1 MPMLSCASRASRTAN
16 LSRARASNAG
26 TQPAPPAG
34 PAMKTKQIVTAG
46 FALALGIALST
57 LLFLPSGTAAPEVAF
72 KSIDGRAV
80 SLAELRGK
88 PVIVTFWATTCPGC
102 MQEMPHLIELYRE
115 LRPKGLEIVGV
126 AMSYDPPSQVLEL
139 VKRKQVPYTIAL
151 DSDEA
156 ASRAFGVVR
165 VTPTSFVISPEGRI
179 VQQKIGEFD
188 MPALREQLQKMLG
201 A

>member
-1 MPMLSCASRASRTAN
+1 
-16 LSRARASNAG
+16 
-26 TQPAPPAG
+26 
-34 PAMKTKQIVTAG
+34 MKTKQIVTAG
-46 FALALGIALST
+46 FALALGIALSV
-57 LLFLPSGTAAPEVAF
+57 LLFLPTGTAAPDVTF

-165 VTPTSFVISPEGRI
+165 VTPTSFVISPEGRV

>member
-1 MPMLSCASRASRTAN
+1 
-16 LSRARASNAG
+16 
-26 TQPAPPAG
+26 
-34 PAMKTKQIVTAG
+34 MKTKQIVTAG